1 VADGGS
7 VAKKRKRGVRQ
18 QKGNGDA
25 EGKNVRGERFEYVHD
40 DKTTKTIFFH
50 ISSNIPW
57 LHRRQSQRTF
67 WNSHLKELYAKEV
80 CLELKAHKDP
90 VRSFSTWAGAMCK
103 ARTKFRLDEGRTSG
117 VGTTMKN
124 DAVDDVAHRWVQHQ
138 LGQDKKEEL
147 QKDRAALMRD
157 SMTATAGTLDAKAA
171 AITADRAKRF
181 STTKPKGDKKN
192 KVSSPSAAVSN
203 SPITSANARA
213 SFTDRFESIET
224 QLRREAVDSQ
234 NLLEKLLGGAGS
246 TSTAATVL
254 QTAAAALEGP
264 VAALQTM
271 LTQHDASLVAY
282 ASLIHSALGI
292 TSIGD
297 FADISLEDVTNCL
310 TIPVLQRNK
319 LVRLGKANNMGA
331 NCS

>member
-1 VADGGS
+1 
-7 VAKKRKRGVRQ
+7 
-18 QKGNGDA
+18 
-25 EGKNVRGERFEYVHD
+25 
-40 DKTTKTIFFH
+40 
-50 ISSNIPW
+50 
-57 LHRRQSQRTF
+57 
-67 WNSHLKELYAKEV
+67 
-80 CLELKAHKDP
+80 
-90 VRSFSTWAGAMCK
+90 
-103 ARTKFRLDEGRTSG
+103 
-117 VGTTMKN
+117 MKN

-147 QKDRAALMRD
+147 QKDRAALMRE